1 MDIHTIILAGGKG
14 TRMLSQKAKV
24 LQKLASKTMLQHIL
38 VSAKQVSD
46 KISVVVGFDKEGVEE
61 EISHLSIN
69 AKTYQ
74 QKKQIGT
81 ADAVKAVIDEINDS
95 EKVLILYGDVPLIKA
110 STLNNLC
117 STEGDIA
124 ILTTLLKNPTGY
136 GRVVKDSSNLV
147 TRIVEEK
154 DATDMQKEIN
164 EIFTGILVAPGKA
177 LKELIPL
184 INNENAA
191 QEYYLTDLIGIAS
204 EKGFKINAQDSPKSE
219 TMGANN
225 RLEQE
230 ELERVLRNMNAEDLL
245 KAGATLIDKSRIDI
259 RGNVEVG
266 ADCVIDVNVI
276 FEGDVELGDN
286 VEIGANSVISD
297 TKIDNGTKILP
308 FSHIVQ
314 SNIGKDC
321 SIGPYARLRE
331 GSIIENEAKIGNFV
345 ETKKSTIGK
354 SSKANHFSY
363 LGDAQIGDNVN
374 IGAGTITCNYDGKDK
389 HKTNIGEGSFIGT
402 NSSLVAPIN
411 IGKNAYVGAGST
423 ITKDIPDDAL
433 GVGRGK
439 QINKENWS
447 KKKK

>member
-1 MDIHTIILAGGKG
+1 MS
-14 TRMLSQKAKV
+14 LS
-24 LQKLASKTMLQHIL
+24 
-38 VSAKQVSD
+38 
-46 KISVVVGFDKEGVEE
+46 
-61 EISHLSIN
+61 
-69 AKTYQ
+69 
-74 QKKQIGT
+74 
-81 ADAVKAVIDEINDS
+81 
-95 EKVLILYGDVPLIKA
+95 
-110 STLNNLC
+110 
-117 STEGDIA
+117 
-124 ILTTLLKNPTGY
+124 TLLKNPTGY
-136 GRVVKDSSNLV
+136 GRVVKDSNNLV

-204 EKGFKINAQDSPKSE
+204 EKGFKINAHDSPKSE

-374 IGAGTITCNYDGKDK
+374 IGAGTITCN
-389 HKTNIGEGSFIGT
+389 
-402 NSSLVAPIN
+402 
-411 IGKNAYVGAGST
+411 
-423 ITKDIPDDAL
+423 
-433 GVGRGK
+433 
-439 QINKENWS
+439 
-447 KKKK
+447 

>member
-1 MDIHTIILAGGKG
+1 
-14 TRMLSQKAKV
+14 MLSQNAKV

-38 VSAKQVSD
+38 TSANQVSD
-46 KISVVVGFDKEGVEE
+46 KISVVVGFDKGGVEE
-61 EISHLSIN
+61 EISRISIN
-69 AKTYQ
+69 AQTFL

-276 FEGDVELGDN
+276 FEGNVELGDN

>member
-1 MDIHTIILAGGKG
+1 
-14 TRMLSQKAKV
+14 
-24 LQKLASKTMLQHIL
+24 
-38 VSAKQVSD
+38 
-46 KISVVVGFDKEGVEE
+46 
-61 EISHLSIN
+61 
-69 AKTYQ
+69 
-74 QKKQIGT
+74 
-81 ADAVKAVIDEINDS
+81 
-95 EKVLILYGDVPLIKA
+95 
-110 STLNNLC
+110 
-117 STEGDIA
+117 
-124 ILTTLLKNPTGY
+124 
-136 GRVVKDSSNLV
+136 
-147 TRIVEEK
+147 
-154 DATDMQKEIN
+154 MQKEIN

-204 EKGFKINAQDSPKSE
+204 EKGFKINAKDSPKSE

-276 FEGDVELGDN
+276 FEGNVELGDN

-321 SIGPYARLRE
+321 SIVPYARLRE

>member
-1 MDIHTIILAGGKG
+1 
-14 TRMLSQKAKV
+14 
-24 LQKLASKTMLQHIL
+24 MLQHIL

-266 ADCVIDVNVI
+266 VDCVIDINVI

>member
-1 MDIHTIILAGGKG
+1 LDIHTIILAGGRG

-46 KISVVVGFDKEGVEE
+46 KISVVVGFDKQGVEE
-61 EISHLSIN
+61 EISQLSIN

-81 ADAVKAVIDEINDS
+81 ADAVKSVIDEINES

-117 STEGDIA
+117 SAEGDIA

-136 GRVVKDSSNLV
+136 GRVVKDYNNLV

-164 EIFTGILVAPGKA
+164 EIFTGILVAHGKA

-204 EKGFKINAQDSPKSE
+204 EKGFKITAQDSPKSE